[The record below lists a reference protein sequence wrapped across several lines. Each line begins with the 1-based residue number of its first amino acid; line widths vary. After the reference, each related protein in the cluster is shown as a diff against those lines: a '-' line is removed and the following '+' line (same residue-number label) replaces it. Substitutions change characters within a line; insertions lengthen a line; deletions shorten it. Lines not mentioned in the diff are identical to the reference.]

1 MEKLMYR
8 PVEAAQALGMGRTA
22 VFALIKSGR
31 LRSIKLG
38 GARFVTAQHWRLSQL
53 FPEEMAHATQ
63 HFTDLVDKQVVLAMA
78 EGLLAPEDP
87 QRDAWFVTYTSPV
100 ADPTYIMEWIL
111 GLWLLGLSLERFQR
125 RVPYV

>member
-38 GARFVTAQHWRLSQL
+38 GARFITAEALRAFVCEL
-53 FPEEMAHATQ
+53 EDKAAT
-63 HFTDLVDKQVVLAMA
+63 
-78 EGLLAPEDP
+78 
-87 QRDAWFVTYTSPV
+87 
-100 ADPTYIMEWIL
+100 
-111 GLWLLGLSLERFQR
+111 
-125 RVPYV
+125 RVETEAA

>member
-38 GARFVTAQHWRLSQL
+38 GARFVTAEALRAFVCELEDEPLPHV
-53 FPEEMAHATQ
+53 E
-63 HFTDLVDKQVVLAMA
+63 A
-78 EGLLAPEDP
+78 E
-87 QRDAWFVTYTSPV
+87 V
-100 ADPTYIMEWIL
+100 I
-111 GLWLLGLSLERFQR
+111 
-125 RVPYV
+125 